1 MDSESAIDPA
11 LCFENEIRKAQ
22 INKESLIA
30 VLCCNVEKAYG
41 IKGNMYNWV
50 KNLLMDRLI
59 VVRIGKEYSNKY
71 VVQNGTPQGC
81 IVSLV
86 LFSVVINEVFSS
98 VDKSTGVA
106 VFA

>member
-1 MDSESAIDPA
+1 
-11 LCFENEIRKAQ
+11 
-22 INKESLIA
+22 
-30 VLCCNVEKAYG
+30 
-41 IKGNMYNWV
+41 MYNWV

-71 VVQNGTPQGC
+71 VLQIGTPQGC

-106 VFA
+106 LFA

>member
-30 VLCCNVEKAYG
+30 VFFYVEKAYG

-71 VVQNGTPQGC
+71 VLQIGTPQGC

-106 VFA
+106 LFA